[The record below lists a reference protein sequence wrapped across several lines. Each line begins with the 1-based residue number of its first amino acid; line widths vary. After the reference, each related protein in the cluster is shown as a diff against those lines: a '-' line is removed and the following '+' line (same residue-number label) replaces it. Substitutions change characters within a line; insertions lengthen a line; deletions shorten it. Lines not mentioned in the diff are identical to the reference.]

1 MNKAAQSM
9 EFLNNQFGSM
19 VTKDV
24 QNSSARN
31 MSENSYSH
39 FFEMNKTLKQN
50 TTDSMFETT
59 RNDISISTEIHQ
71 APTGGNEVGSEMDQG
86 V

>member
-1 MNKAAQSM
+1 
-9 EFLNNQFGSM
+9 M
-19 VTKDV
+19 VAKDV

-39 FFEMNKTLKQN
+39 FFEMNKTQKN
-50 TTDSMFETT
+50 NTDSMFETT

-71 APTGGNEVGSEMDQG
+71 APTGGNEVGSEMD
-86 V
+86 

>member
-1 MNKAAQSM
+1 
-9 EFLNNQFGSM
+9 M

-24 QNSSARN
+24 QNLSARN

-39 FFEMNKTLKQN
+39 FFEMNKTLNKN
-50 TTDSMFETT
+50 NTDSMFETT

-71 APTGGNEVGSEMDQG
+71 APTGGNEVGSEMD
-86 V
+86 